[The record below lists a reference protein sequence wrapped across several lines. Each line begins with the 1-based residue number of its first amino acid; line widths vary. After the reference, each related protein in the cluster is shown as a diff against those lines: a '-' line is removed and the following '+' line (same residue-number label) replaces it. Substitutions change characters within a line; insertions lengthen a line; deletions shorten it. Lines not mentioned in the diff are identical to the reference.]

1 MRRTLERLELYRASI
16 PRMALFKR
24 NKKTDKP
31 EENTSANEGV
41 ASLLKRVRELEIKSK
56 RLTNHLFT
64 GEYHTAFKG
73 RGMAFKEVREYQA
86 GDDIRF
92 IEWNVSARMGHTY
105 SKLFEEEREL
115 SVHLLV
121 DVSAS
126 SLFGTNKQTKR
137 DLITEMCAVLA
148 FSAISNNDK
157 AGLILFSDKVE
168 KYIPA
173 RKGKDHVLYMIRELL
188 NHQPHSAQTDIQKA
202 LQFLNRTT
210 KHKSIVFILSDFAD
224 AGYHDALRVA
234 AKRHDVIGVQVYDP
248 KDENLPKVGLLQ
260 VRDAETGNMLWLD
273 TSDPYIRNRYNG
285 QFHKIMDDAK
295 MVFRNGGADLMQ
307 IATGEDYV
315 KKLQEFFI
323 RRA

>member
-1 MRRTLERLELYRASI
+1 METAEIL
-16 PRMALFKR
+16 
-24 NKKTDKP
+24 KK
-31 EENTSANEGV
+31 
-41 ASLLKRVRELEIKSK
+41 VRELEIKSK

-92 IEWNVSARMGHTY
+92 IEWNVSARMNNTF

-115 SVHLLV
+115 AVYLLA

-126 SLFGTNKQTKR
+126 SLFGTFRQSKK
-137 DLITEMCAVLA
+137 DLITELCAVLA

-157 AGLILFSDKVE
+157 AGLVLFSDKVE

-173 RKGKDHVLYMIRELL
+173 KKGKDHILYMVRELL
-188 NHQPHSAQTDIQKA
+188 TFNPASTQTNIIKA
-202 LQFLNRTT
+202 LQYLNSVT

-224 AGYHDALRVA
+224 AGYKDALRAA
-234 AKRHDVIGVQVYDP
+234 AKRHDVIGVQVYDRR
-248 KDENLPKVGLLQ
+248 DEQLPNVGLLQ
-260 VRDAETGNMLWLD
+260 VVDAETGRTVWLD
-273 TSDPYIRNRYNG
+273 TADTFTRVQYNR
-285 QFHKIMDDAK
+285 QFLQVMDDAK
-295 MVFRNGGADLMQ
+295 LTFRNAGADLMQ
-307 IATGEDYV
+307 VETGGDYV
-315 KKLQEFFI
+315 KALKDFFL

>member
-1 MRRTLERLELYRASI
+1 MN
-16 PRMALFKR
+16 LFKK
-24 NKKTDKP
+24 NKTGISK
-31 EENTSANEGV
+31 ESLNTSPSEERSV
-41 ASLLKRVRELEIKSK
+41 IELLKKVRELEIKSK

-73 RGMAFKEVREYQA
+73 RGMAFKEVREYQP
-86 GDDIRF
+86 GDDVRF

-115 SVHLLV
+115 NVYMLV

-126 SLFGTNKQTKR
+126 SLFGTYKQTKR
-137 DLITEMCAVLA
+137 DLITEICAVLA

-157 AGLILFSDKVE
+157 AGIILYSDKVE

-173 RKGKDHVLYMIRELL
+173 KKGKDHVLFMVRELL
-188 NHQPHSAQTDIQKA
+188 NHRPHSAYTDTVNA
-202 LQFLNRTT
+202 LRFLNNTT

-234 AKRHDVIGVQVYDP
+234 AKRHDVIGVQVYD
-248 KDENLPKVGLLQ
+248 KRDEKLPSVGLLQ
-260 VRDAETGNMLWLD
+260 VRDAETGKMVWLD
-273 TSDPYIRNRYNG
+273 TNDPYTRHKYNQ
-285 QFHKIMDDAK
+285 QFIKILEDAK
-295 MVFRNGGADLMQ
+295 LAFRNAGADLMQ
-307 IATGEDYV
+307 LATGEDYV
-315 KKLQEFFI
+315 KKLQEFFM

>member
-1 MRRTLERLELYRASI
+1 MS
-16 PRMALFKR
+16 LFKR
-24 NKKTDKP
+24 NKKKQ
-31 EENTSANEGV
+31 ENTNSPSGDGGV
-41 ASLLKRVRELEIKSK
+41 TSLLKRVRELEIKSK

-73 RGMAFKEVREYQA
+73 RGMAFKEVREYQP

-126 SLFGTNKQTKR
+126 NLFGTNKQTKR

-157 AGLILFSDKVE
+157 AGLILFSDTVE

-188 NHQPHSAQTDIQKA
+188 NHRPHSAQTDIQKA
-202 LQFLNRTT
+202 LQFLNSTT

-224 AGYHDALRVA
+224 AGYYDALRVA

-248 KDENLPKVGLLQ
+248 KDEKLPKVGLLQ
-260 VRDAETGNMLWLD
+260 VHDAETGNIVWLD
-273 TSDPYIRNRYNG
+273 TSDSYIRQRYTN
-285 QFHKIMDDAK
+285 QFHKIMEDAK
-295 MVFRNGGADLMQ
+295 TVFRAGGADLMQ

>member
-1 MRRTLERLELYRASI
+1 
-16 PRMALFKR
+16 MALFKR
-24 NKKTDKP
+24 NKKVEKKG
-31 EENTSANEGV
+31 ENAASNEGV
-41 ASLLKRVRELEIKSK
+41 NSLLKRVRELEIKSK

-73 RGMAFKEVREYQA
+73 RGMAFKEVREYQP

-126 SLFGTNKQTKR
+126 NLFGTNKQTKR

-157 AGLILFSDKVE
+157 AGLILFSDTVE

-188 NHQPHSAQTDIQKA
+188 NHRPHSAQTDIQKA
-202 LQFLNRTT
+202 LQFLNSTT

-248 KDENLPKVGLLQ
+248 KDEKLPKVGLLQ
-260 VRDAETGNMLWLD
+260 VHDAETGNIVWLD
-273 TSDPYIRNRYNG
+273 TSDSYIRQRYTN
-285 QFHKIMDDAK
+285 QFHKIMEDAK
-295 MVFRNGGADLMQ
+295 TVFRAGGADLMQ